1 MSNPDIYDT
10 IIIGAGMSGLAAG
23 IRLAY
28 YDHRVCILER
38 HYTIGGLNSFYR
50 MRGRDYDVG
59 LHAVTNFT
67 PKGTKRGPLARLLKQ
82 LRFRW
87 DDFALSPQV
96 GSAVRFPDV
105 EIRFANG
112 LELLTSEVERA
123 FPSQKDNFQN
133 LVAKIVEY
141 DDLDQDTFN
150 ISARELLNET
160 ISDPLLIE
168 MIFCPLMWYGNARE
182 HDMDYGMFCIMF
194 RSIFMEGFA
203 RPLAGVRL
211 ILKNLVRRFRELGGE
226 LKLRHGVDKI
236 HVDDGRATGV
246 VLDDGRELMG
256 KNVLSSA
263 GWVET
268 MRMCDDAV
276 EVDKSEAGRMS
287 FTESVSVLD
296 CKPKD
301 LGFEETI
308 VFYNDSPVFD
318 WSVAEDICDT
328 RTGVICS
335 PNNYVYN
342 SPDEETKLPDGVIR
356 ITTIANFQKW
366 ATLDDEQYQLEKAR
380 WYDRAA
386 ASAARF
392 MPDFRTRV
400 IDTDFFTPR
409 TIRRFTWHDNGAV
422 YGAPQKRL
430 DGRTHLENV
439 FICGTDQGFVGIVG
453 AIVSGIS
460 IANQH
465 LLLNS

>member
-1 MSNPDIYDT
+1 MTDTYDT

-28 YDHRVCILER
+28 YDRRVCILER

-50 MRGRDYDVG
+50 MRGRNYDVG

-67 PKGTKRGPLARLLKQ
+67 PKGTRKGPLARLLRQ

-87 DDFALSPQV
+87 DDFSLSPQV

-105 EIRFANG
+105 ELKFSNG
-112 LELLTSEVERA
+112 MELLISEVARA
-123 FPSQKDNFQN
+123 FPSQSDNFQN
-133 LVAKIVEY
+133 LIDRIVDY
-141 DDLDQDTFN
+141 DDLDESTFAN
-150 ISARELLNET
+150 SARDILNET

-168 MIFCPLMWYGNARE
+168 MLLCPLMWYGNARE
-182 HDMDYGMFCIMF
+182 HDMDFGQFCIMF

-226 LKLRHGVDKI
+226 LRLRQGVRKI
-236 HVDDGRATGV
+236 HVEDGKATGV
-246 VLDDGRELMG
+246 ILDDGREVSG
-256 KNVLSSA
+256 KRILSSA

-268 MRMCDDAV
+268 MRMCDDV
-276 EVDKSEAGRMS
+276 TEPDRSEAGRMS
-287 FTESVSVLD
+287 FTESVSILD

-301 LGFEETI
+301 IGFEETI
-308 VFYNDSPVFD
+308 VFFNNTNQFH
-318 WSVAEDICDT
+318 WSASKDLCDL

-342 SPDEETKLPDGVIR
+342 DPEEETQLPDGVVR
-356 ITTIANFQKW
+356 ITSIANYDLWTGLK
-366 ATLDDEQYQLEKAR
+366 DHQYQVEKTR

-386 ASAARF
+386 AAAVNH
-392 MPDFRTRV
+392 MPDFRSRV

-409 TIRRFTWHDNGAV
+409 TIRRFTSHDNGAV
-422 YGAPQKRL
+422 YGAPRKRL
-430 DGRTHLENV
+430 DGRTHLDNV

-465 LLLNS
+465 LLV